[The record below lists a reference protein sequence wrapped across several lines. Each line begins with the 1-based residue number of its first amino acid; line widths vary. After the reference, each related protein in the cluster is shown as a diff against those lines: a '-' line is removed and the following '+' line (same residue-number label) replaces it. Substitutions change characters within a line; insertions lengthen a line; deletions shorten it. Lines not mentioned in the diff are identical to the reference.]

1 MKKVFLLFVS
11 AFLLFSCAKRQERV
25 NVSFIDRNKLE
36 KAKKPREKTILRE
49 KPKKEEKTKVIYRS
63 HRKALEKALVKPVRI
78 KGKVEN
84 LSLTYDYVDIVD
96 FINQILGDVLKVN
109 YLIPSYVKGTLS
121 IRLEGSFSKGEL
133 FKVFKIVLESN
144 GYTLSK
150 KGGIY
155 VIEKL
160 GTKPLWVTQGK
171 TVWVYRTNYVRPSE
185 IVKAIRPLLTK
196 DAQLTFYDNLGLIVL
211 IEDNQKIKST
221 IRLAKLIDTEPFSRY
236 DISILKLNYADA
248 RDLSRELEN
257 MLSRMGLRRGYDF
270 SIIPIPRLDYV
281 VTLASSEKLTDRI
294 ISIVKLLDVPV
305 ERGEKNVYIYKAQHV
320 EARKLSDT
328 LIKFLSKKGKVVTL
342 GKKGKKSKPQAILTG
357 EVVIVPDETT
367 NTLLIE
373 STPEDY
379 EKIKRI
385 IKVLDAMPRQVLI
398 EVLIAEISLE
408 KELEHGVEWW
418 LKAKS
423 RGYKAEISSGFGLAG
438 SRENLLGFTYYGVN
452 PDDFWN
458 FLYALA
464 TESQIKVLS
473 SPHILVR
480 DNEEATIDVGQE
492 VPVITTETVGS
503 TLIQGTAA
511 IDRRISYK
519 DVGII
524 LKVKPHISEEG
535 FVTLD
540 ITQESSEAQAN
551 TISGIDSP
559 IILKRKVKTTL
570 MVQDGHS
577 VVIGGIIDHKRNV
590 VKKKVPLLG
599 DIPLLGKAFSYEQ
612 TKRSKTELI
621 VMLTPYVISSV
632 EEADVITSMIQERL
646 KVLKRQ

>member
-1 MKKVFLLFVS
+1 MKRLVVF
-11 AFLLFSCAKRQERV
+11 FLSIVFLFSCAKRQESV
-25 NVSFIDRNKLE
+25 NVSFIDKSRLE
-36 KAKKPREKTILRE
+36 KVRNPREKALLKERPRKE
-49 KPKKEEKTKVIYRS
+49 KKTQVIYRS
-63 HRKALEKALVKPVRI
+63 RRRSLEKTLVRPLRI
-78 KGKVEN
+78 KGKVKT
-84 LSLTYDYVDIVD
+84 LSIKYDYVDIVD

-109 YLIPSYVKGTLS
+109 YFIPSYVKGTLS
-121 IRLEGSFSKGEL
+121 IRLEGSFSKEEL
-133 FKVFKIVLESN
+133 LRVFKVVLEAN

-150 KGGIY
+150 KGNIY
-155 VIEKL
+155 IVEKL
-160 GTKPLWVTQGK
+160 GTRPLWITQGK
-171 TVWVYRTNYVRPSE
+171 TIWVYRTNYVRPSD
-185 IVKAIRPLLTK
+185 IVKAIRPLLTR

-211 IEDNQKIKST
+211 VEDNQKIGS
-221 IRLAKLIDTEPFSRY
+221 IVRLAKLIDTEPFSRY

-248 RDLSRELEN
+248 RDLSREIEN
-257 MLSRMGLRRGYDF
+257 ILSRMGLRRGYDF
-270 SIIPIPRLDYV
+270 SIIPIPRLDYIV
-281 VTLASSEKLTDRI
+281 SLANNEKLTDRI
-294 ISIVKLLDVPV
+294 ISIVKLLDIPV

-320 EARKLSDT
+320 EARKIADT
-328 LIKFLSKKGKVVTL
+328 LIKFLSKKGEVVTV
-342 GKKGKKSKPQAILTG
+342 GKKGKKVKSQAILTG

-373 STPEDY
+373 ATPEDY

-418 LKAKS
+418 LRTKS
-423 RGYKAEISSGFGLAG
+423 RGYKAEVSSSFGLAG

-458 FLYALA
+458 FIYALS

-559 IILKRKVKTTL
+559 VILKRKVKTTL

-577 VVIGGIIDHKRNV
+577 VIIGGIIDHKRNV

-599 DIPLLGKAFSYEQ
+599 DIPILGKAFSYEQ

-621 VMLTPYVISSV
+621 VMLTPYVINSV

-646 KVLKRQ
+646 KALKKK

>member
-1 MKKVFLLFVS
+1 MRKIAFFLISLT
-11 AFLLFSCAKRQERV
+11 LLFSCAKRREQ
-25 NVSFIDRNKLE
+25 VSISLIDKSKLE
-36 KAKKPREKTILRE
+36 KVRKPREKTLLKE
-49 KPKKEEKTKVIYRS
+49 KPRRKGETKVIYRI
-63 HRKALEKALVKPVRI
+63 HRRSLERSLVKPIKV
-78 KGKVEN
+78 KGKVKN
-84 LSLTYDYVDIVD
+84 LSLIYDYVDIVD
-96 FINQILGDVLKVN
+96 FINQVLGDVLKVN

-121 IRLEGSFSKGEL
+121 IRLEGSFSKREL
-133 FKVFKIVLESN
+133 LKVIKIVLEAS

-150 KGGIY
+150 KGSLY
-155 VIEKL
+155 VVERQ
-160 GTKPLWVTQGK
+160 GTKPLWITQGK
-171 TVWVYRTNYVRPSE
+171 TIWVYRTNYVRPSE
-185 IVKAIRPLLTK
+185 IVKAIRPLLTR

-211 IEDNQKIKST
+211 IEENQKIKSI

-236 DISILKLNYADA
+236 DISILKLNFADA
-248 RDLSRELEN
+248 RDLSREIES

-270 SIIPIPRLDYV
+270 SIIPIPRLDYI
-281 VTLASSEKLTDRI
+281 VTLTNSEKLTDRI

-320 EARKLSDT
+320 EARKLADT
-328 LIKFLSKKGKVVTL
+328 LIKFLSKKGQVVTV
-342 GKKGKKSKPQAILTG
+342 GKKGKKVKSQAILTG

-379 EKIKRI
+379 ERIKRI
-385 IKVLDAMPRQVLI
+385 IRVLDAMPRQVLI

-418 LKAKS
+418 LRAKS
-423 RGYKAEISSGFGLAG
+423 RGYKAEVSSAFGLAG
-438 SRENLLGFTYYGVN
+438 AREKLLGFTYYGIN

-458 FLYALA
+458 FIYALA

-492 VPVITTETVGS
+492 VPVITTETVGT

-577 VVIGGIIDHKRNV
+577 VIIGGIIDHKRNV

-599 DIPLLGKAFSYEQ
+599 DIPLFGKAFSYEQ

-646 KVLKRQ
+646 KALKKK